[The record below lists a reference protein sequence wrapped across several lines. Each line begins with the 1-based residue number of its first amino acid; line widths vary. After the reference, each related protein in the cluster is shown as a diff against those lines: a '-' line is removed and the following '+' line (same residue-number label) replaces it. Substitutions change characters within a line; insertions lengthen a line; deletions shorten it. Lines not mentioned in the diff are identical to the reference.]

1 MKKNIEF
8 DEYLE
13 ALWHMKEDGRVSV
26 EELKAE
32 VGERFNPDTLSALHV
47 DGLAEIYEEVRIR
60 LTPAGRDKAVRI
72 IRAHRLAERLMFDV
86 MGVSR
91 DIEEGACEFEHTVT
105 PQLVDSICVML
116 GHPREC
122 PHGLPIPPGEC
133 CKNASTTIE
142 TSVIHLTDLEVGRA
156 ARIAYI
162 NCDRDQDLHRLNGLQ
177 IRPGVTVKLHQT
189 YPSFV
194 IECEGSNIAID
205 DVIARNICVWRE
217 QKPAGINARVDESAS
232 APGGEYPDGA
242 NASMAATPA
251 SVAKKAGI
259 FKNNL
264 FFRKCKKD

>member
-1 MKKNIEF
+1 MKQDIEV

-13 ALWHMKEDGRVSV
+13 ALWHMKEDARVYV
-26 EELKAE
+26 EELKTE
-32 VGERFNPDTLSALHV
+32 VGERFNPDTLSALRV
-47 DGLAEIYEEVRIR
+47 DGLAEVYEENRIR
-60 LTPAGRDKAVRI
+60 LTPTGRERAVRI

-91 DIEEGACEFEHTVT
+91 DIEDGACEFEHTVT

-133 CKNASTTIE
+133 CRNAATTIE
-142 TSVIHLTDLEVGRA
+142 TSVIHLTNLEVGRS

-177 IRPGVTVKLHQT
+177 IRPGVTIKLHQT
-189 YPSFV
+189 YPSYV

-205 DVIARNICVWRE
+205 DVIAKNICVWRE
-217 QKPAGINARVDESAS
+217 QKQAGINVQKDDAAKTAGDE
-232 APGGEYPDGA
+232 GPDG
-242 NASMAATPA
+242 TQPPA
-251 SVAKKAGI
+251 SIAKKPGI